1 MSISFNPEKQ
11 YRCTIIRGKAQN
23 EIDDLLPAYAKIITD
38 ICPCEKSTFI
48 DLFDK
53 AIVKY
58 LYSPTQKTIANHR
71 TEIAGKLF
79 GMWWEDEKDIVYA
92 SKRTERLLESQ
103 DNPEFFKDVITKIQF
118 PSGMDKI
125 QTTLD
130 RIKHSIKIRP
140 VSYILKALLLAE
152 EQGFSLTKDEIAY
165 YILNSLEV
173 LQGRIPPEV
182 AVSKIIDRRKRKIF
196 KRVEYPGKQGSYC
209 MQHITELLNII
220 ELANLIR
227 HERTR
232 KAIIVKLNRREL
244 SVISYFAESAMK
256 VPGFDVYSYNLGDSE
271 QRKKLSYDWIK
282 YYASSDDKASMFA
295 TSVESLTKAEEK
307 EEPGRI
313 PAPLGVDTTV
323 IGEEG
328 ERIVFEREK
337 ERVRVFNE
345 RLANKVIY
353 FGKQRGLGYDISSI
367 RAVIGPSAEHAIYIE
382 VKSTKRV
389 TRPGNPL
396 KDQFD
401 LTRNE
406 WVAAEQHKD
415 NYFVYRV
422 YITNDGIFVFIMN
435 DPVSLRETGVI
446 YAEPL
451 KYHVEFDEKAGRLQ
465 EWKN

>member
-1 MSISFNPEKQ
+1 MSKIFNPDKQ

-48 DLFDK
+48 ELFDK

-71 TEIAGKLF
+71 TEVAGKLF
-79 GMWWEDEKDIVYA
+79 GMWWEDEKGLVYA
-92 SKRTERLLESQ
+92 SERTERLLENR
-103 DNPEFFKDVITKIQF
+103 DNPEFFKDVVSKIQF
-118 PSGMDKI
+118 PNGMDKI

-130 RIKHSIKIRP
+130 RIKHSIKLQP
-140 VSYILKALLLAE
+140 VAYVLKVLLVAE
-152 EQGFSLTKDEIAY
+152 DKSLFLTKDEIAY
-165 YILNSLEV
+165 YVLNSLEV
-173 LQGRIPPEV
+173 LQGVVLPE
-182 AVSKIIDRRKRKIF
+182 AVVDKIIERRKRKIF
-196 KRVEYPGKQGSYC
+196 KKVEYPGKQSSYC
-209 MQHITELLNII
+209 MQHITELFNII

-227 HERTR
+227 QERTK
-232 KAIIVKLNRREL
+232 KAVIIKLNRKEL
-244 SVISYFAESAMK
+244 SVVNYFANRATEA
-256 VPGFDVYSYNLGDSE
+256 PAFDVYSYDLENAE
-271 QRKKLSYDWIK
+271 QRKKLSYDWLK
-282 YYASSDDKASMFA
+282 YYASSDDQASTFA
-295 TSVESLTKAEEK
+295 TSADSLTKAEEK
-307 EEPGRI
+307 EEPGRV
-313 PAPLGVDTTV
+313 PAPLGIDTTL

-328 ERIVFEREK
+328 ERIVFEKEK

-345 RLANKVIY
+345 RLVNKVIY

-367 RAVIGPSAEHAIYIE
+367 KAVIGPCAEHAIYIE

-389 TRPGNPL
+389 TKPGNPFR
-396 KDQFD
+396 DQFD

-422 YITNDGIFVFIMN
+422 YITNDGVFVFIMN
-435 DPVSLRETGVI
+435 DPVNLRDKGVI

-451 KYHVEFDEKAGRLQ
+451 KYHVEFDEKSGRLQ